1 MDLRGHPV
9 TQQGS
14 HPIARPDAA
23 TGDAPR
29 RISHAQGLAFSR
41 SNLGGRIHLF
51 LFGPIVTDELLTAL
65 RYKSEGT
72 DIDFKS
78 AQYRFIGGS
87 VEDKAEMLKDILAI
101 ANAWRDGPGYILLGF
116 KDQRPHPAALVGISE
131 SVDDAKVQQ
140 FVHGKVKPKLTFKY
154 EEHLYE
160 GKTVGVVTIPK
171 QKRAFYLAHA
181 YGKLK
186 SNVVYVRRGSS
197 TDEAEPPEI
206 AAMALADAGRG
217 DVRLDLSVLT
227 PDNEE
232 LNATF
237 ALNYLQFPERLPD
250 YESPRRET
258 GPFGFQFAA
267 PSMWHDNKHFWRE
280 YAEYVRVQAA
290 LIEMKFVLHN
300 RSEVQLSNAKLEV
313 SVEPLDGQGFQMVSG
328 ADLPNEPDSQWSS
341 VHGIRSLPELLD
353 RRNAR
358 LVVDDGGLSPIC
370 HVRFGSL
377 LPGEEGRSSDT
388 VAIIPLGPGKLRLR
402 LRVLGGEL
410 AAPQESERVLEATG
424 DVKVLD
430 VDRLDELW
438 GKSLLARHQSSGKQP
453 RHKRSVSP

>member
-1 MDLRGHPV
+1 MEVDLRGHPV

-29 RISHAQGLAFSR
+29 RIWHAQGLAFSR

-87 VEDKAEMLKDILAI
+87 DEDKAEMLKDILAI

-290 LIEMKFVLHN
+290 LIELKFVLHN

-438 GKSLLARHQSSGKQP
+438 GKSLLARHQSSGK
-453 RHKRSVSP
+453 